1 MAHNRKQQELSPL
14 ASPIKKKSKPPTSI
28 DMVDKMANT
37 VAHFEDILKTELTV
51 MRNEFASHMS
61 VVQSLCSKLDLLTG
75 EMREQKKVV
84 ADHDRRVTALE
95 QQVVDLQDRSR
106 RSNLRLIGLPE
117 GAEKDDPVGFLK
129 RSLPTWLPSLAGK
142 EIEVERAHRVYTR
155 MSSDR
160 AKPRVFLFK
169 LLRYMDRELIL
180 RAARLH
186 APVKSSD
193 GATLSFFPDF
203 SPVTAKRRSAFASV
217 RKEMRE
223 VGIQNFLLYPATLK
237 VILNQG
243 EPKMLYSPEE
253 ARVFLRSLSPTNCI
267 LDLPRLSD
275 SDSEYL
281 AEQITLQELESAIR
295 SMNKG
300 KSPGIDGEY
309 ILVGRKDT
317 VSPTAFFTSSPSE

>member
-1 MAHNRKQQELSPL
+1 MAHNRKQQEMSPS
-14 ASPIKKKSKPPTSI
+14 ASPIKKKPKPPTTG

-37 VAHFEDILKTELTV
+37 VAHFEDILRTELTA

-84 ADHDRRVTALE
+84 ADHDRRVAALE
-95 QQVVDLQDRSR
+95 QQVVDLQDRNR
-106 RSNLRLIGLPE
+106 RSNLRLVGLPE
-117 GAEKDDPVGFLK
+117 GSEKDDPMGFLK
-129 RSLPTWLPSLAGK
+129 SSLPKWLPSLADK

-155 MSSDR
+155 HSSDR
-160 AKPRVFLFK
+160 AKPRVFIFK
-169 LLRYMDRELIL
+169 LLRYTDRELIL

-186 APVKSSD
+186 APVKTSD

-203 SPVTAKRRSAFASV
+203 SPLTAKRRSAFGPV

-223 VGIQNFLLYPATLK
+223 AGIQNFLLYPATLK

-253 ARVFLRSLSPTNCI
+253 ARVFLRSHSSTN
-267 LDLPRLSD
+267 P
-275 SDSEYL
+275 
-281 AEQITLQELESAIR
+281 Q
-295 SMNKG
+295 
-300 KSPGIDGEY
+300 
-309 ILVGRKDT
+309 
-317 VSPTAFFTSSPSE
+317 